1 MKRWT
6 SKTFGAAGE
15 NCRLLLYS
23 SLLSHFRKCIRV
35 SSYPHI
41 MSPSHSCVQDKVV
54 YIVRHA
60 QGQHNVSPSYD
71 YDPPLTL
78 EGHDQV
84 WCLSASLPPC
94 LHTSLPYLPTCLP
107 ASLPP
112 CLQRRYWCIAT
123 TQTLTLTL
131 TPNLTLTL
139 TLTLTPNLSSILS
152 LPLR

>member
-23 SLLSHFRKCIRV
+23 SLLSHFRKCIRM

-84 WCLSASLPPC
+84 WCLSAFLPPC
-94 LHTSLPYLPTCLP
+94 IP

-112 CLQRRYWCIAT
+112 CIPTSLPTSLPLVHRNHTNSHSHSHSHPHSHSHSQS
-123 TQTLTLTL
+123 LFH
-131 TPNLTLTL
+131 
-139 TLTLTPNLSSILS
+139 SLS